1 MDEEQRRGDP
11 ADAEEGRETDQQS
24 GTVQPQPA
32 RAEAR
37 ARMINGWVRVYHAVL
52 MGL

>member
-1 MDEEQRRGDP
+1 MDEEQRRGDT
-11 ADAEEGRETDQQS
+11 AAEEGRETDQQS
-24 GTVQPQPA
+24 STVQPQPA

-37 ARMINGWVRVYHAVL
+37 VRMINGWVRVYHAVL